1 MASDGEDNSAS
12 DFENHINDHDGLG
25 LDNDHSVNVADICGS
40 ELLIDTKNLI
50 KNDTST
56 PSKVLIVANLP
67 SAIFYSNEEK
77 VS

>member
-25 LDNDHSVNVADICGS
+25 LDNDHSVNVVDICGS
-40 ELLIDTKNLI
+40 ELLIDTKNLL

-56 PSKVLIVANLP
+56 PSKVIIVSNLP